1 MIYDVGWLDKAV
13 RELDDALLLADP
25 PTRAAVA
32 RAVPRMND
40 RLAIAPY
47 TQGETRPS
55 NNVRIAFELPLRVF
69 YRIEPAGNLV
79 TVLRA
84 ELVRKPRLE

>member
-1 MIYDVGWLDKAV
+1 VIYNVAWLETAI
-13 RELDDALLLADP
+13 RELDGELLMADP

-40 RLAIAPY
+40 RLAIAPL

-69 YRIEPAGNLV
+69 YRVEPAGNLV

-84 ELVRKPRLE
+84 EIVRKPRRP

>member
-1 MIYDVGWLDKAV
+1 VIYHVAWLETAV
-13 RELDDALLLADP
+13 RELDGELSLADL

-40 RLAIAPY
+40 RLAIAPF

-69 YRIEPAGNLV
+69 YRVEPAGNLI

-84 ELVRKPRLE
+84 ELVRKPRRP

>member
-1 MIYDVGWLDKAV
+1 VIYDVGWLNSAV
-13 RELDDALLLADP
+13 RELDDVLSQSDP
-25 PTRAAVA
+25 ATRAAVA
-32 RAVPRMND
+32 RAVVRMND

-84 ELVRKPRLE
+84 EIVRKPRRP